1 MTEDITG
8 WESFVDNTQPKTEDS
23 NFELS
28 AIMYDVS
35 VDGRIIT
42 MTPMEEPG
50 LALKI
55 TKVAENEYS
64 IAYDIHG
71 VFVDRGANVT
81 KAQLKADWELPEE
94 IFEYQDKIIEE
105 LKNE

>member
-1 MTEDITG
+1 MKEITG
-8 WESFVDNTQPKTEDS
+8 WETFVDSVPTETDDS

-35 VDGRIIT
+35 VDGHTIT
-42 MTPMEEPG
+42 MTPMEEHG

-55 TKVAENEYS
+55 TKVGENEYAV
-64 IAYDIHG
+64 AYDIHG

-81 KAQLKADWELPEE
+81 KEQLMINWELPEE
-94 IFEYQDKIIEE
+94 VFIYQDKV
-105 LKNE
+105 LKDE